1 MLGHGTP
8 QGLIGEN
15 GFIINETHAD
25 LLRQK
30 NNNVYI
36 WCDAN
41 FFINR
46 HQLHGFFTGMIISE
60 LGEALLYEVNA
71 SVDEINLS
79 NKLFAESIATH
90 IREDAHAI
98 KANVLRE
105 YVNEKNTV
113 IKFNRHNLFSKN
125 GSYD

>member
-25 LLRQK
+25 LLRRK
-30 NNNVYI
+30 KNNVYI

-46 HQLHGFFTGMIISE
+46 YQLDGFFTGMIISE

-90 IREDAHAI
+90 IREDACAI
-98 KANVLRE
+98 NDNVLRD
-105 YVNEKNTV
+105 YVNEKNAV
-113 IKFNRHNLFSKN
+113 VRFNRHNLFFKEWII
-125 GSYD
+125 